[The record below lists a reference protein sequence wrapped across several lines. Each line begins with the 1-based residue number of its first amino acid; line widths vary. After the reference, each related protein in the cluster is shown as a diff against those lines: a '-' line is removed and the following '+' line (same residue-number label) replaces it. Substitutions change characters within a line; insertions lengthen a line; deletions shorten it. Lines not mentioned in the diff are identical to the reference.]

1 MIVPSETESGRKMA
15 YVLIAATI
23 GFTVA
28 GQLLIKAGM
37 SQVGQF
43 PDRMAELYSFGI
55 RALTNFK
62 VISGLAL
69 AVLAAL
75 TWMGVVS
82 LSDISFAYPFMTL
95 AIALVLV
102 LSRLLLGESVPVTRW
117 LGVAIV
123 CLGLII
129 AARS

>member
-1 MIVPSETESGRKMA
+1 MA

-37 SQVGQF
+37 TQVGAF
-43 PDRMAELYSFGI
+43 PDRMADLFGFGI
-55 RALTNFK
+55 RAMTNFK

-69 AVLAAL
+69 AFLAAL
-75 TWMGVVS
+75 TWMGAVS
-82 LSDISFAYPFMTL
+82 LSDISFAYPFMAL
-95 AIALVLV
+95 AIVLV
-102 LSRLLLGESVPVTRW
+102 LALSGLLLGESLPVTRW

-129 AARS
+129 VART